1 MRAKKENK
9 VYRIATESEKQRY
22 LKEGYDIYDEEGKI
36 LEHSPL
42 KKIAYGEYAKVK
54 AENDA
59 LKAEVEVLRESAGGN
74 DADNAE
80 VIGILTAYARE
91 HEIDLGRATTVSG
104 IVKKINDSKAGDE

>member
-9 VYRIATESEKQRY
+9 VYRITTESEKQRY

-42 KKIAYGEYAKVK
+42 KKIAYGEYAKAK
-54 AENDA
+54 EENDA
-59 LKAEVEVLRESAGGN
+59 LRAENQELKENANGE

-80 VIGILTAYARE
+80 VIDILTAYARE
-91 HEIDLGRATTVSG
+91 HEIDLGRATTVPG
-104 IVKKINDSKAGDE
+104 IVKKITDSKVGDE